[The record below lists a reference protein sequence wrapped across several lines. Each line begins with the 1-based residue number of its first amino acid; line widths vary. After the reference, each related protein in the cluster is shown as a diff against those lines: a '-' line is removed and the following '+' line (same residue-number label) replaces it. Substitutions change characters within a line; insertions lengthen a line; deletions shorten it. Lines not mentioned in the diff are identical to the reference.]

1 MKVFSYRMLLASVL
15 LMPFTAPAQPK
26 QVLAEKLGYPKDT
39 KLLIIHADDAGVSH
53 STNAA
58 IIAAFEKKAIN
69 SAAIM
74 VPCPWF
80 PEIAAYAKEHPELD
94 WGIHITL
101 TAEWKNYKWG
111 GVSSSNEISSLL
123 DKDGYFYASVEEFKK
138 HAKPEEV
145 RKEIRAQIRKAMA
158 AGIKLTHLDNH
169 MGSLLGSPELVEI
182 YQQLG
187 KEFHLPVL
195 VPMNMIRIMAPQ
207 MLPYFDTVN
216 NVIVDQFITAYKA
229 APADKWHEYYDQA
242 LEQLKPGLNEIIF
255 HLAYDND
262 EMQAVTIEHPDFGA
276 AWRQNDFNYVTSEAF
291 KTLLEKK
298 GIRLITWKEILTTLN
313 HPGNR
318 Q

>member
-1 MKVFSYRMLLASVL
+1 MSILSYRMLLASML
-15 LMPFTAPAQPK
+15 LIPVIAPAQSK
-26 QVLAEKLGYPKDT
+26 KMLAEKLGYPKDT
-39 KLLIIHADDAGVSH
+39 KLLIIHADDAGVAH
-53 STNAA
+53 SANAA
-58 IIAAFEKKAIN
+58 IIAAYEKKAVN

-80 PEIAAYAKEHPELD
+80 PEIAAYAKAHPELD

-111 GVSSSNEISSLL
+111 GVSSSSEIPSLL
-123 DKDGYFYASVEEFKK
+123 DKDGYFYASVEEFTQ

-145 RKEIRAQIRKAMA
+145 RREIRAQVRKALA

-169 MGSLLGSPELVEI
+169 MGSVLGSPALIEI
-182 YQQLG
+182 YQEVG

-195 VPMNMIRIMAPQ
+195 APMNLVRMMAPQ
-207 MLPYFDTVN
+207 MLPYIDTVH
-216 NVIVDQFITAYKA
+216 NVVVDQFITAYKA
-229 APADKWHEYYDQA
+229 VPADQWHVYYDQA

-262 EMQAVTIEHPDFGA
+262 EMQAVTIDHPDFGA

-298 GIRLITWKEILTTLN
+298 GIRLITWKDILATL
-313 HPGNR
+313 
-318 Q
+318 

>member
-1 MKVFSYRMLLASVL
+1 MKVFTCQILPAFVL
-15 LMPFTAPAQPK
+15 LVSLTASAQSK
-26 QVLAEKLGYPKDT
+26 KALAEQPGYPKDA

-53 STNAA
+53 SANAA
-58 IIAAFEKKAIN
+58 IIAAYEKKAIN

-123 DKDGYFYASVEEFKK
+123 DKDGYLHASVEEFKK

-169 MGSLLGSPELVEI
+169 MGSLLASPELVEV
-182 YQQLG
+182 YQQVG
-187 KEFHLPVL
+187 KEFQLPVL
-195 VPMNMIRIMAPQ
+195 VPMNLIRIMAPQ
-207 MLPYFDTVN
+207 MLPYIDTVH
-216 NVIVDQFITAYKA
+216 NVIVDQFISAYKA
-229 APADKWHEYYDQA
+229 APADQWHAYYDQA
-242 LEQLKPGLNEIIF
+242 IGQLKPGLNEIIF

-262 EMQAVTIEHPDFGA
+262 EMQAVTIDHPDFGA

-291 KTLLEKK
+291 KTVLEKN
-298 GIRLITWKEILTTLN
+298 GVRLITWKEIAASK
-313 HPGNR
+313 
-318 Q
+318 

>member
-1 MKVFSYRMLLASVL
+1 MKIFSYGMLLVSVL
-15 LMPFTAPAQPK
+15 LIPFTASAQSK
-26 QVLAEKLGYPKDT
+26 KVLAEKLGYSKDT
-39 KLLIIHADDAGVSH
+39 RLLIIHADDAGVSH
-53 STNAA
+53 SANAA
-58 IIAAFEKKAIN
+58 IIAAYEKKAIN

-80 PEIAAYAKEHPELD
+80 PEIAAYAKAHPELD

-123 DKDGYFYASVEEFKK
+123 DKDGYLYASVEEFKK

-158 AGIKLTHLDNH
+158 AGIKLSHLDTH
-169 MGSLLGSPELVEI
+169 MGSLFASPELVEI
-182 YQQLG
+182 YQQVG
-187 KEFHLPVL
+187 KEFHLPVM
-195 VPMNMIRIMAPQ
+195 VPMNLVRIMAPQ
-207 MLPYFDTVN
+207 MLPYLDTVN
-216 NVIVDQFITAYKA
+216 NVIVDQFIAAYKA
-229 APADKWHEYYDQA
+229 TPADQWHEYYDQA
-242 LEQLKPGLNEIIF
+242 LDQLKPGLNEIIF

-298 GIRLITWKEILTTLN
+298 GIRLVTWKEIGTSL
-313 HPGNR
+313 
-318 Q
+318 